1 MRRAYDIDN
10 GVYTTQVDAT
20 QPFSLIMM
28 HAPELS
34 ANQGKL
40 EELMESFV
48 VHDIAKYFNL
58 NFTDWILQPNDT
70 VLKQIKVAIR
80 LKQRELKDANEK
92 FSSILDQTGQPFI
105 KPPR

>member
-10 GVYTTQVDAT
+10 GVYTTQVDTA

-28 HAPELS
+28 HEPELA
-34 ANQGKL
+34 ANQGKM

-58 NFTDWILQPNDT
+58 DFTSWILQPNDI
-70 VLKQIKVAIR
+70 VLKQIKAAIR
-80 LKQRELKDANEK
+80 WKQRELKDANEK

-105 KPPR
+105 KQPR